1 MKKLIFVALGLVA
14 TGTVVALR
22 TLPTLL
28 RKRKEKGEYDAEVN
42 TWEGEGGSL
51 GRKTRN
57 EVGALLSSDQT
68 ERTALAR

>member
-1 MKKLIFVALGLVA
+1 LKKLIFVALGLVA

-51 GRKTRN
+51 GRKSRH
-57 EVGALLSSDQT
+57 EVLSAQ
-68 ERTALAR
+68 EPQRAEPAR